1 MKPLKLTMKAFGSY
15 AQKTTLDFTK
25 LPQGVYLI
33 TGETG
38 AGKTTIFDAIVFA
51 LFGTASGSDRDPSMM
66 HSDYV
71 SRGEDTEVTLVY
83 SHNGREY
90 TVTRTLHYAKSKAYK
105 DGYSP
110 KASQKAVMEGE
121 GMEVIDGPSKVT
133 AKSEELLGLDDRQ
146 FRQII
151 MLAQGEFR
159 AFLEAD
165 TSKRETILSRLFDD
179 ARYRAFQDVLKAAE
193 DRLLAERKEH
203 TKEIEHA
210 MHSFDLTGMTDEEK
224 AKYDPAYP
232 DLLGTLEGIV
242 EGDRAA
248 EAETGAAYTK
258 ADTEA
263 ANAARAVDAAKASN
277 KLLDQLE
284 NTQKELESLRARQGE
299 MDALKECVRLC
310 DLALHEIR
318 PKEETVLRAAKT
330 LKETEESAQKLEEDI
345 RKGQSTLEALVPV
358 KQAAEGRQAEG
369 EAMKIRASELEKTL
383 PQYTKKSQLLGK
395 LQSAEKDLEKA
406 SASLDDAKK
415 AQETLE
421 NRLKEK
427 QAFLESVRDAEVLL
441 EKAKSQKKEAEGHLE
456 QLQTLIGDVKKARKV
471 QKDLEK
477 ALEKLQAANAKAGKA
492 EADYHRVVEERIAA
506 QAGELGVSLK
516 RAMEETGEALCPVCH
531 AHYVRGDAVHFA
543 EPSASDP
550 TREDVDA
557 AQHAMQKAQTEL
569 QGAASNAKGLSARFE
584 EMKNAAQTRAAALGL
599 ADEWVLLSDETLLMD
614 REKEEKALL
623 EEKETACR
631 KAQETVEQK
640 CSAENEAAEI
650 RKAQEAGVQEIRD
663 LEQAV
668 QKLQIEVPS
677 LKAEADAIRLDF
689 ESLGEAEKAM
699 RQAQAGA
706 KAIDEAI
713 RRAQE
718 DVGRMENQLS
728 EMQGRQATLSS
739 QAEKNRLDL
748 DAAGEAFRRAVAASE
763 FADEAAYRKALEP
776 AGTDGEG
783 YLNRSR
789 STITAFD
796 SALHTAEHSV
806 EMLREQAGE
815 HTERADVEALE
826 KVSEEAVRVKGEARE
841 RHTTALS
848 TLSVH
853 QTVLANVRQSR
864 EALRGTDEAFR
875 HISSLSE
882 LANRD
887 RATGSILTFSRYVL
901 TYVFREI
908 LQAANQHLDTMSGGK
923 YELVYRRMDNNAAQ
937 LGGLNMNVLDH
948 ITGEQRDVKSLSG
961 GESFEVSMSLALGL
975 SSVVQ
980 ARSGALS
987 AEAMFV
993 DEGFGSL
1000 GERELNAAMDVLSGL
1015 SGDSKQI
1022 GIISHV
1028 AKLEECIPAKV
1039 RVTGGR
1045 NGSTLT
1051 RE

>member
-15 AQKTTLDFTK
+15 AQKTTLDFTR

-83 SHNGREY
+83 QHNGRTY
-90 TVTRTLHYAKSKAYK
+90 TVTRTLHYAKSRSSK

-110 KASQKAVMEGE
+110 KAQPKAVMEGE
-121 GMEVIDGPSKVT
+121 GMTSIEGPGNVS
-133 AKSEELLGLDDRQ
+133 AKSEELLGLDARQ

-165 TSKRETILSRLFDD
+165 TSKREAILSRLFDD
-179 ARYRAFQDVLKAAE
+179 TRYRAFQEVLKAAE
-193 DRLLAERKEH
+193 DRLLAERKDY
-203 TKEIEHA
+203 TSQIEYA
-210 MHSFDLTGMTDEEK
+210 MHSFDLTGLTDEEK
-224 AKYDPAYP
+224 AKFDPAYP
-232 DLLGTLEGIV
+232 DLVGTLEDV
-242 EGDRAA
+242 VAGDRAA
-248 EAETGAAYTK
+248 EAEAGEAYTK
-258 ADTEA
+258 ADSEA
-263 ANAARAVDAAKASN
+263 VSAARAVDAAKAAN
-277 KLLDQLE
+277 GLLDQLE
-284 NTQKELESLRARQGE
+284 AKQKELHSLRARQGE
-299 MDALKECVRLC
+299 IDALRESVRLC

-318 PKEETVLRAAKT
+318 PREEAVLRAGKA
-330 LKETEESAQKLEEDI
+330 LEDTEADARRLEEEI
-345 RKGQSTLEALVPV
+345 REGQSSLAALIPV
-358 KQAAEGRQAEG
+358 KEAAEGRREEG
-369 EAMKIRASELEKTL
+369 ERLKVRASELEKTL
-383 PQYTKKSQLLGK
+383 PQYAEKNRLLGTYRKAERELNRASGNLEAARGNQEK
-395 LQSAEKDLEKA
+395 L
-406 SASLDDAKK
+406 
-415 AQETLE
+415 ET
-421 NRLKEK
+421 RLKEK
-427 QAFLESVRDAEVLL
+427 QAFLESVKDADVLL
-441 EKAKSQKKEAEGHLE
+441 EKAKTQKKEAEGHLS
-456 QLQTLIGDVKKARKV
+456 QLQSLMDDVKKAKKV
-471 QKDLEK
+471 QKDWQKSLD
-477 ALEKLQAANAKAGKA
+477 ALQSANADAEKA
-492 EADYHRVVEERIAA
+492 EAAYHRVVEDRIAA

-516 RAMEETGEALCPVCH
+516 REMEETGEALCPVCH

-550 TREDVDA
+550 TREDVEA
-557 AQHAMQKAQTEL
+557 AQKAMQAAQSTL
-569 QGAASNAKGLSARFE
+569 RAANSHAEGLSARFE
-584 EMKNAAQTRAAALGL
+584 EMKGTAQSRAAALGL
-599 ADEWVLLSDETLLMD
+599 ADEWVLLSDETALKD

-623 EEKETACR
+623 EEKTEACR

-640 CSAENEAAEI
+640 QAAEREAAEI
-650 RKAQEAGVQEIRD
+650 RAEQEEKQQTIRELD
-663 LEQAV
+663 QAV
-668 QKLQIEVPS
+668 HDLGIEVPS
-677 LKAEADAIRLDF
+677 LKAKADAIHLDF
-689 ESLGEAEKAM
+689 ESLEEAEKAM
-699 RQAQAGA
+699 HRAQAEA
-706 KAIDEAI
+706 KAIDDAI
-713 RRAQE
+713 RRAQD
-718 DVGRMENQLS
+718 DVTRTEKQLS
-728 EMQGRQATLSS
+728 EMQGRQATLVA
-739 QAEKNRLDL
+739 QAEKNRADL
-748 DAAGEAFRRAVAASE
+748 MTAREAFAAAVDASE
-763 FADEAAYRKALEP
+763 FADEAAYRSALEP
-776 AGTDGEG
+776 AGTNGEG
-783 YLNRSR
+783 YLKQSR
-789 STITAFD
+789 NAITAFD
-796 SALHTAEHSV
+796 TARTTAEQT
-806 EMLREQAGE
+806 EQMLRGQVGE
-815 HTERADVEALE
+815 HTGRADVEALE
-826 KVSEEAVRVKGEARE
+826 KRSEEAVRAKGEARE
-841 RHTTALS
+841 KHTQAASARQVHENILE
-848 TLSVH
+848 SV
-853 QTVLANVRQSR
+853 RKSC

-875 HISSLSE
+875 HISGLSE

-1015 SGDSKQI
+1015 SGDTKQI

-1028 AKLEECIPAKV
+1028 ARLEECIPAKV
-1039 RVTGGR
+1039 RVTSGK
-1045 NGSTLT
+1045 NGSSLSI
-1051 RE
+1051 E